1 MGGDEDQ
8 VGMKVNGKT
17 RTTIRNL
24 RIREDT
30 AKYLLNLDPES
41 AYYDPK
47 TRSMRG
53 NPLPFKDPSQLE
65 FAGENFTRHTGFA
78 EDFSRLQS
86 YAFDANEK
94 GQPVHMQAAPSQSE
108 LLHRDFSEK
117 KRMLQ
122 EQQQKKI
129 LAQYGGEEHLK
140 APAKA
145 LLLGQTE
152 CYVEYS
158 QDGKLVSGGETT
170 ILSKWQED
178 HYPGNHESV
187 WGSFWF
193 NGKWGYAC
201 CCQLEKNA
209 YCVGEAGK
217 EAHRKSQAR
226 KLENQ
231 AQQKPANNSSAIS
244 QEDDS
249 SSRRE
254 RSSKKEQR
262 KDAEQEEREKQD
274 RLKKA
279 LRAEEERLS
288 KPTHH
293 DERNLK
299 FNSFT
304 SCEVTDEEME
314 AYRIKRTRAEDPMA
328 EYIEA
333 SRKKQKTKK

>member
-78 EDFSRLQS
+78 QNFAKLQS

-108 LLHRDFSEK
+108 LLHRDFAEK
-117 KRMLQ
+117 KQKLL
-122 EQQQKKI
+122 EQQQKI

-140 APAKA
+140 APSKA

-152 CYVEYS
+152 SYVEYS
-158 QDGKLVSGGETT
+158 QDGKLVTGGETT
-170 ILSKWQED
+170 VLSKWEED
-178 HYPGNHESV
+178 HHPGNHSSV

-193 NGKWGYAC
+193 NGMWGYAC
-201 CCQLEKNA
+201 CYQLEKNA
-209 YCVGEAGK
+209 YCLGQAGK

-231 AQQKPANNSSAIS
+231 VRQQQQDSTSKPSSE
-244 QEDDS
+244 QVHS
-249 SSRRE
+249 SSKAKSTTHSNDTE
-254 RSSKKEQR
+254 E
-262 KDAEQEEREKQD
+262 DEEQERQV

-279 LRAEEERLS
+279 LRVEE
-288 KPTHH
+288 
-293 DERNLK
+293 
-299 FNSFT
+299 
-304 SCEVTDEEME
+304 
-314 AYRIKRTRAEDPMA
+314 
-328 EYIEA
+328 
-333 SRKKQKTKK
+333 